1 MINNVKGKGATCIV
15 YDIKEDGITTD
26 IQYMLLYSLDDHKLE
41 TIACRA
47 ATDVEKTDFY
57 LWSIVLLRS
66 LLEKTYTSI
75 EWLSLLADSISS
87 PQLVDNYV
95 FKATG

>member
-1 MINNVKGKGATCIV
+1 MMV
-15 YDIKEDGITTD
+15 
-26 IQYMLLYSLDDHKLE
+26 YSLDDHKLE

-47 ATDVEKTDFY
+47 DADVEKTDFY

-66 LLEKTYTSI
+66 LSENNYTST

-87 PQLVDNYV
+87 PQQVDNYY
-95 FKATG
+95 FKITMDDNYMLIVLPQ